1 MTMLAN
7 TGVRQ
12 RLDQARLAPE
22 ESSLDRTSLDR
33 PSLDQSPVDRAL
45 LDQAP
50 VDRALLDRALLDRAP
65 LDRALLDQAPL
76 RRTRL
81 ADLVRLAAATGEWS
95 ALVRYTED
103 ERWYHRLERG
113 ENHEVWLLSW
123 LPGQRTGFHDHCG
136 SSGAFVVVQG
146 ELLER
151 TPAAGRPRPA
161 AAAFPAGR
169 ARSFGPRHVHEVVN
183 DSAAPAV
190 SIHAYSPP
198 LAGMRRYE
206 LTQSGLV
213 LAAVE
218 NAGERW

>member
-12 RLDQARLAPE
+12 RLDQARLNQPAQEGPA
-22 ESSLDRTSLDR
+22 LRR
-33 PSLDQSPVDRAL
+33 PP
-45 LDQAP
+45 
-50 VDRALLDRALLDRAP
+50 
-65 LDRALLDQAPL
+65 LDQAPL
-76 RRTRL
+76 APSALDQIALDGAPLNRARL
-81 ADLVRLAAATGEWS
+81 AELVRVAAATGEWS

-136 SSGAFVVVQG
+136 SSGAFTVVAG
-146 ELLER
+146 ELRER
-151 TPAAGRPRPA
+151 TPAAGRPQPA
-161 AAAFPAGR
+161 SVAFPAGR

-183 DSAAPAV
+183 ESAAPAV

-206 LTQSGLV
+206 LTRSGLV

-218 NAGERW
+218 TAGERW

>member
-12 RLDQARLAPE
+12 RLDQARL
-22 ESSLDRTSLDR
+22 DRPAQEGSVLDR
-33 PSLDQSPVDRAL
+33 P
-45 LDQAP
+45 
-50 VDRALLDRALLDRAP
+50 P
-65 LDRALLDQAPL
+65 LDRPALDRPALDQPVLDRPPL
-76 RRTRL
+76 NRARL
-81 ADLVRLAAATGEWS
+81 AELVRMAAAKGEW
-95 ALVRYTED
+95 ATLVRYTED

-136 SSGAFVVVQG
+136 SSGAFAVVAG
-146 ELLER
+146 ELRER
-151 TPAAGRPRPA
+151 TPAPRRPQPA
-161 AAAFPAGR
+161 SAAFPAGR
-169 ARSFGPRHVHEVVN
+169 TRSFGPRYVHEVVN
-183 DSAAPAV
+183 ESAAPAV

-206 LTQSGLV
+206 LTRSGLV

-218 NAGERW
+218 TAGERW

>member
-7 TGVRQ
+7 DGVRQ
-12 RLDQARLAPE
+12 RLDQARLNGPASEGPALEGPAPE
-22 ESSLDRTSLDR
+22 G
-33 PSLDQSPVDRAL
+33 SP
-45 LDQAP
+45 
-50 VDRALLDRALLDRAP
+50 LDRAP
-65 LDRALLDQAPL
+65 LAQAPL
-76 RRTRL
+76 PRARL
-81 ADLVRLAAATGEWS
+81 ADLVRLAAATGNWS

-113 ENHEVWLLSW
+113 ESHEVWLLSW

-136 SSGAFVVVQG
+136 SSGAFTVVQG
-146 ELLER
+146 ELQER
-151 TPAAGRPRPA
+151 TPAAGRPWPVS
-161 AAAFPAGR
+161 AAFPAGR

-183 DSAAPAV
+183 ESAAPAV

-206 LTQSGLV
+206 LTRSGLV

-218 NAGERW
+218 TAGGRW

>member
-12 RLDQARLAPE
+12 RLDQARPDRPAPE
-22 ESSLDRTSLDR
+22 GSVLDR
-33 PSLDQSPVDRAL
+33 PV
-45 LDQAP
+45 
-50 VDRALLDRALLDRAP
+50 LDRP
-65 LDRALLDQAPL
+65 PLDQAPL
-76 RRTRL
+76 DQPVLERPPLNRARL
-81 ADLVRLAAATGEWS
+81 AELVRLAAATGEW
-95 ALVRYTED
+95 ATLVRYTED

-136 SSGAFVVVQG
+136 SSGAFAVVAG
-146 ELLER
+146 ELRER
-151 TPAAGRPRPA
+151 TPAARRPQPA
-161 AAAFPAGR
+161 SAAFPAGR

-183 DSAAPAV
+183 ESAAPAV

-206 LTQSGLV
+206 LTRSGLV

-218 NAGERW
+218 TAGERW

>member
-12 RLDQARLAPE
+12 RLDQARPNRPAPGG
-22 ESSLDRTSLDR
+22 SVLDR
-33 PSLDQSPVDRAL
+33 PALDRPALDQPVLDLPPLNRA
-45 LDQAP
+45 
-50 VDRALLDRALLDRAP
+50 
-65 LDRALLDQAPL
+65 
-76 RRTRL
+76 RL
-81 ADLVRLAAATGEWS
+81 AELVRLAAATGEWAS
-95 ALVRYTED
+95 LVRYTED

-136 SSGAFVVVQG
+136 SSGAFAVVAG
-146 ELLER
+146 ELRER
-151 TPAAGRPRPA
+151 TPAARRPQPA
-161 AAAFPAGR
+161 SAAFPAGR

-183 DSAAPAV
+183 ESAAPAV

-206 LTQSGLV
+206 LTRSGLV

-218 NAGERW
+218 TAGERW

>member
-12 RLDQARLAPE
+12 RLDQARLNRPAPE
-22 ESSLDRTSLDR
+22 ESSLDR
-33 PSLDQSPVDRAL
+33 PSLEQTALEEAALERA
-45 LDQAP
+45 
-50 VDRALLDRALLDRAP
+50 ALE
-65 LDRALLDQAPL
+65 QAPL

-95 ALVRYTED
+95 ALVRYTEG

-113 ENHEVWLLSW
+113 ETHEVWLLSW

-136 SSGAFVVVQG
+136 SSGAFAVVQG
-146 ELLER
+146 ELQER
-151 TPAAGRPRPA
+151 TPAPGRPRPVS
-161 AAAFPAGR
+161 AAFPAGR

-183 DSAAPAV
+183 ESGAPAV

-218 NAGERW
+218 TAGERW

>member
-1 MTMLAN
+1 MLAN

-12 RLDQARLAPE
+12 RLDQARLNRPAQE
-22 ESSLDRTSLDR
+22 GSVLDR
-33 PSLDQSPVDRAL
+33 PALDG
-45 LDQAP
+45 
-50 VDRALLDRALLDRAP
+50 AP
-65 LDRALLDQAPL
+65 LDRPALDQPVLDLPPL
-76 RRTRL
+76 SQARL
-81 ADLVRLAAATGEWS
+81 AELVRLAAVTGEWA

-136 SSGAFVVVQG
+136 SSGAFAVVAG
-146 ELLER
+146 ELRER
-151 TPAAGRPRPA
+151 TPAARRPEPA
-161 AAAFPAGR
+161 SAAFPAGR

-183 DSAAPAV
+183 ESAAPAV

-206 LTQSGLV
+206 LTRSGLV

-218 NAGERW
+218 AAGERW